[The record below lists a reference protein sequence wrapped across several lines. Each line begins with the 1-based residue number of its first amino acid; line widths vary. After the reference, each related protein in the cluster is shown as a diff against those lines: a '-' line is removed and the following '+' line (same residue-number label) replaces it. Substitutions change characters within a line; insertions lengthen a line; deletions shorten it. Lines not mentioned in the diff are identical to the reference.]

1 MDEYNSTKVSTT
13 RKNIELWTLHR
24 HIPTSEKASLNG
36 YPSLF
41 VISRTNHTTAS

>member
-13 RKNIELWTLHR
+13 RYFFELWTLYH

-36 YPSLF
+36 IVS
-41 VISRTNHTTAS
+41 